1 MNERGEAL
9 QALETKFGDIS
20 SGTSDFLK
28 KIKEYNEQQVNK
40 AIINQ
45 SRKRSGGSCR
55 LRATKRLINNG
66 WLCLS

>member
-1 MNERGEAL
+1 MNDRGEAL

-28 KIKEYNEQQVNK
+28 KIKDYNEQQVSK

-45 SRKRSGGSCR
+45 SRRRSGGSCR
-55 LRATKRLINNG
+55 LRATNNA
-66 WLCLS
+66 L